1 MYFFQQLYPPAWIAD
16 RRRATAGV
24 AGGCILARRE
34 ALEQA
39 GGLAAIRDAVIDD
52 CALAALIKRRGGRLR
67 LDLAPDAFSLRPYES
82 WQAVGHLIA
91 RTAFTPLRCSKLLLF
106 VTVAGLVAAYLAP
119 PLLVFTP
126 FGAAAWLLMVVSF
139 VPMLRFYRRSLLWA
153 PLLPAIALFYMGAT
167 VWSAIEYWRGRG
179 AEWKGRTQAP
189 TSTAARES

>member
-1 MYFFQQLYPPAWIAD
+1 VYFFQQLYPPAWIAD

-91 RTAFTPLRCSKLLLF
+91 RTAFTPLRCSKLSCF
-106 VTVAGLVAAYLAP
+106 CSSR
-119 PLLVFTP
+119 
-126 FGAAAWLLMVVSF
+126 WRVSS
-139 VPMLRFYRRSLLWA
+139 RRISHRRYWCSH
-153 PLLPAIALFYMGAT
+153 P
-167 VWSAIEYWRGRG
+167 SARRLGC
-179 AEWKGRTQAP
+179 
-189 TSTAARES
+189 